1 MELLLC
7 SLKGLSDQELTVRLS
22 SEAVGFFS
30 SYIQKRR
37 SRHSVREELDL
48 SGM

>member
-22 SEAVGFFS
+22 SEVVGFFPPVTF
-30 SYIQKRR
+30 R
-37 SRHSVREELDL
+37 SAGA
-48 SGM
+48 GMA